1 MAFTNISSDERRE
14 ALILLQDFRVLQEER
29 TRQYNYL
36 NNAHKVYLES
46 GKSAAG
52 KEYDLDTYK
61 VSVKESTDK
70 FNSISAKIMDIAKKI
85 EVFCENNGERNA
97 SSKPPISFIRRIQVR
112 NTLELASIKDALS
125 PDLKMQ

>member
-29 TRQYNYL
+29 TRQYNFL

-46 GKSAAG
+46 GKSTSG
-52 KEYDLDTYK
+52 KQYDLDTYK

-70 FNSISAKIMDIAKKI
+70 FNSISTKIMDIAKKI
-85 EVFCENNGERNA
+85 EVFSKNNGERNA

-112 NTLELASIKDALS
+112 NSYMGAS
-125 PDLKMQ
+125 